1 MHVIKALASFE
12 LRANPRTQ
20 HPNARNQ
27 TKQIQTKQIQTKQ
40 IQTKPN
46 QTKPNLIQSLS
57 NIVFPSFS

>member
-27 TKQIQTKQIQTKQ
+27 TKQIQTKQIQTK
-40 IQTKPN
+40 PN